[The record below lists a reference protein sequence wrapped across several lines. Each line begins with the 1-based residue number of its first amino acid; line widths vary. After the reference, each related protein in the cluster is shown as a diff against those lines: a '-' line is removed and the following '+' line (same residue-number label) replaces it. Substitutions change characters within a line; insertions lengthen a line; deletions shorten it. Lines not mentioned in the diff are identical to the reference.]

1 MAKLTGAKKAAFLK
15 RMADGRKKKSTPKSQ
30 GQLKNRTINKRKK
43 VVKRTKSV
51 KKVTKSAT
59 VKRKSVSKKSNTMA
73 KQKSTRRFSRAR
85 STGGKIFGSPL
96 LKKAMIGIGAATLA
110 GTVVNMVAP
119 QFAPIAKPIAAFA
132 TGGVVGAAASLIL
145 SPDGLGSITG
155 LLGGSTG
162 NTTGGLSV

>member
-15 RMADGRKKKSTPKSQ
+15 RMAKGRAAKSGKKAGPKP
-30 GQLKNRTINKRKK
+30 KVIAKKR
-43 VVKRTKSV
+43 
-51 KKVTKSAT
+51 TKSAT

-73 KQKSTRRFSRAR
+73 RKSRRFTRAR
-85 STGGKIFGSPL
+85 SAGSKVFGSPL

-110 GTVVNMVAP
+110 GTVVSMVAP
-119 QFAPIAKPIAAFA
+119 QFASIAKPIAAFA

-155 LLGGSTG
+155 LFGGMGSTQ
-162 NTTGGLSV
+162 TGGLSV

>member
-1 MAKLTGAKKAAFLK
+1 MKLTGAKKAAFLK
-15 RMADGRKKKSTPKSQ
+15 RMAAGRKKKSTPKSQ

-73 KQKSTRRFSRAR
+73 KNKRFARAR
-85 STGGKIFGSPL
+85 KTGSKVFGSPL

-132 TGGVVGAAASLIL
+132 TGGVVGAAASLII

-155 LLGGSTG
+155 LFGGSTG
-162 NTTGGLSV
+162 TTTGGLSV

>member
-1 MAKLTGAKKAAFLK
+1 MAKRRGKLELAKTRLEDKISNSKLGKRRRSAKQKANDK
-15 RMADGRKKKSTPKSQ
+15 RLGMSRKK
-30 GQLKNRTINKRKK
+30 
-43 VVKRTKSV
+43 
-51 KKVTKSAT
+51 TKSAT

-96 LKKAMIGIGAATLA
+96 LKKAMIGIGAGTLA

-132 TGGVVGAAASLIL
+132 TGGVVGAAASLII

-155 LLGGSTG
+155 LLGGGTG
-162 NTTGGLSV
+162 TTTGGLSV

>member
-1 MAKLTGAKKAAFLK
+1 MKLTGAKKAAFLK
-15 RMADGRKKKSTPKSQ
+15 RMAAGRKKKSTPKSQ

-73 KQKSTRRFSRAR
+73 KNKRFAR
-85 STGGKIFGSPL
+85 VRKTGSKVFGNPL

-155 LLGGSTG
+155 LLGGGTG
-162 NTTGGLSV
+162 TTTGGLSV

>member
-15 RMADGRKKKSTPKSQ
+15 RMAKGRAAKSGKKAGP
-30 GQLKNRTINKRKK
+30 KRKVIAK
-43 VVKRTKSV
+43 KRTKSV
-51 KKVTKSAT
+51 T

-73 KQKSTRRFSRAR
+73 KNKRFARAR
-85 STGGKIFGSPL
+85 KTGSKVFGNPL

-155 LLGGSTG
+155 LFGGSTG
-162 NTTGGLSV
+162 TTTGGLSV

>member
-1 MAKLTGAKKAAFLK
+1 MKLTGAKKAAFLK
-15 RMADGRKKKSTPKSQ
+15 RMAKGRVAKSGKKAGP
-30 GQLKNRTINKRKK
+30 KRKVIVK
-43 VVKRTKSV
+43 KRTKSV
-51 KKVTKSAT
+51 T

-73 KQKSTRRFSRAR
+73 KNKRFAR
-85 STGGKIFGSPL
+85 VRKTGSKVFGNPL

-155 LLGGSTG
+155 LFGGSTG
-162 NTTGGLSV
+162 TTTGGLSV

>member
-15 RMADGRKKKSTPKSQ
+15 RMAKGRAAKSGKKAGP
-30 GQLKNRTINKRKK
+30 KRKVIAK
-43 VVKRTKSV
+43 KR
-51 KKVTKSAT
+51 TKSAT

-73 KQKSTRRFSRAR
+73 KNKRFARAR
-85 STGGKIFGSPL
+85 KTGSKVFGNPL

-155 LLGGSTG
+155 LLGGGTG
-162 NTTGGLSV
+162 TTTGGLSV

>member
-1 MAKLTGAKKAAFLK
+1 MAKRRGKLELAKTRLEDKISNSKLGKRRRSAKQKANDK
-15 RMADGRKKKSTPKSQ
+15 RLGMSRKK
-30 GQLKNRTINKRKK
+30 
-43 VVKRTKSV
+43 TKSV
-51 KKVTKSAT
+51 T

-73 KQKSTRRFSRAR
+73 KRKSTRRFSRAR
-85 STGGKIFGSPL
+85 STGGKIFGSPIL
-96 LKKAMIGIGAATLA
+96 RKAMIGIGAATLA

>member
-1 MAKLTGAKKAAFLK
+1 VAKRRGKLELAKTRLEDKISNSKLGKRRRSAKQKANDK
-15 RMADGRKKKSTPKSQ
+15 RLGMSRKK
-30 GQLKNRTINKRKK
+30 
-43 VVKRTKSV
+43 TKSV
-51 KKVTKSAT
+51 T

-73 KQKSTRRFSRAR
+73 KRKSTRRFSRAR

-155 LLGGSTG
+155 LFGGSTG
-162 NTTGGLSV
+162 TTTGGLSV

>member
-1 MAKLTGAKKAAFLK
+1 VAKLTGAKKAAFLK
-15 RMADGRKKKSTPKSQ
+15 RMAKGRAAKSGKKAGP
-30 GQLKNRTINKRKK
+30 KRKVIVK
-43 VVKRTKSV
+43 KRTKSV
-51 KKVTKSAT
+51 KVKS
-59 VKRKSVSKKSNTMA
+59 KRKSTKRNTMA
-73 KQKSTRRFSRAR
+73 KNKRFARAR
-85 STGGKIFGSPL
+85 KTGSKVFGNPL

-155 LLGGSTG
+155 LFGGSTG
-162 NTTGGLSV
+162 TTTGGLSV

>member
-15 RMADGRKKKSTPKSQ
+15 RMAKGRATKSGKIP
-30 GQLKNRTINKRKK
+30 GPKRKVIAK
-43 VVKRTKSV
+43 KRTKSV
-51 KKVTKSAT
+51 KVKS
-59 VKRKSVSKKSNTMA
+59 KRKSTKRNTMA
-73 KQKSTRRFSRAR
+73 KRKSTRRFSRAR

-96 LKKAMIGIGAATLA
+96 LKKAMVGIGAATLA

>member
-1 MAKLTGAKKAAFLK
+1 MKLTGAKKAAFLK
-15 RMADGRKKKSTPKSQ
+15 RMAKGRAAKSGKKTAKRVSKNGPK
-30 GQLKNRTINKRKK
+30 LA
-43 VVKRTKSV
+43 
-51 KKVTKSAT
+51 KSAT

-73 KQKSTRRFSRAR
+73 KNKRFARAR
-85 STGGKIFGSPL
+85 KTGSKVFGNPL

-132 TGGVVGAAASLIL
+132 TGGIVGAAASLIL

-155 LLGGSTG
+155 LFSGSTG
-162 NTTGGLSV
+162 TTTGGLSV

>member
-15 RMADGRKKKSTPKSQ
+15 RMAKGRATKSGKIP
-30 GQLKNRTINKRKK
+30 GPKRKVIAK
-43 VVKRTKSV
+43 KRTKSV
-51 KKVTKSAT
+51 KVKS
-59 VKRKSVSKKSNTMA
+59 KRKSTKRNTMA
-73 KQKSTRRFSRAR
+73 KNKRFARAR
-85 STGGKIFGSPL
+85 KTGSKVFGNPL

-155 LLGGSTG
+155 LFGGSTG
-162 NTTGGLSV
+162 TTTGGLSV